1 LFSFLSLHISLSCL
15 TGLLEE
21 ERVAFFT
28 IIMASLF
35 KNALEQVGQ
44 LHKADDDITDRL
56 NRRFT
61 VILLVTF
68 TAFVSA
74 KQFIG

>member
-1 LFSFLSLHISLSCL
+1 MAALFI
-15 TGLLEE
+15 T
-21 ERVAFFT
+21 
-28 IIMASLF
+28 
-35 KNALEQVGQ
+35 ALEQVGQ
-44 LHKADDDITDRL
+44 LHKADDDLVDRL
-56 NRRFT
+56 NHRFT

>member
-1 LFSFLSLHISLSCL
+1 MVSLL
-15 TGLLEE
+15 
-21 ERVAFFT
+21 
-28 IIMASLF
+28 
-35 KNALEQVGQ
+35 KNALEQVAQ
-44 LHKADDDITDRL
+44 LHKTDDDLIDRL